1 MIIDVSKLR
10 LKGKDEE
17 SFKFSF
23 EPDRSLTTI
32 PSAEF
37 SAPATID
44 AFVEVYPDEVYVSG
58 TLTYEIAAPCSR
70 CLKVSKCVR
79 TVKFDERFL
88 PDDRSEEEEDSALV
102 YSRDKIDLTPF
113 INELILTDLPLSLLC
128 KEDCK
133 GLCPVCGQD
142 LNTGD
147 CGHHIE

>member
-23 EPDRSLTTI
+23 QPDKSLLSI

-37 SAPATID
+37 SNPANLD
-44 AFVEVYPDEVYVSG
+44 VLVEVYPDEVYVSG
-58 TLTYEIAAPCSR
+58 KLTYEITAPCSR
-70 CLKVSKCVR
+70 CLKIS
-79 TVKFDERFL
+79 TVIRSVEFDERFL
-88 PDDRSEEEEDSALV
+88 PAERTFEEEDPALV
-102 YSRDKIDLTPF
+102 YSREKIDLTPLV
-113 INELILTDLPLSLLC
+113 NELILTDLPLSLLC

>member
-17 SFKFSF
+17 SFTFSYL
-23 EPDRSLTTI
+23 PNQSLLSI

-44 AFVEVYPDEVYVSG
+44 ALVEVYPDEVYVSG
-58 TLTYEIAAPCSR
+58 TLTYEITAPCSR
-70 CLKVSKCVR
+70 CLKVSKV
-79 TVKFDERFL
+79 TKAVKFDERFL
-88 PDDRSEEEEDSALV
+88 PDNRAEEEEDSALV